1 MYLVFL
7 HQSKHLIFDQSDCVC
22 NYGRDLLLTAFFAEF
37 GRDDN
42 VLLLLRTS
50 PERDG
55 AALDEFIAAFRC
67 EELTEQPPCRREA
80 LMQKRLARAPRDG
93 DGNPLVDSS
102 GRPLYSDYDEDG
114 ARFPCFC

>member
-1 MYLVFL
+1 L
-7 HQSKHLIFDQSDCVC
+7 HNCC
-22 NYGRDLLLTAFFAEF
+22 RDLLLTAFFAEF

-55 AALDEFIAAFRC
+55 AALDDFIAVFRC

-80 LMQKRLARAPRDG
+80 LMQKRLAHAPRDG
-93 DGNPLVDSS
+93 DGNPLVDAS
-102 GRPLYSDYDEDG
+102 GRPLYSDYDEG
-114 ARFPCFC
+114 ASFPCFTEWECNARLTQWRC